1 MIFYATE
8 TEFNQAAINC
18 VARLV
23 SDKASKV
30 IATGNVADIGE
41 ECLGYLEEV
50 AVEHQLSPVTVTAY
64 LEIIRS
70 ENELISRF
78 FGE

>member
-1 MIFYATE
+1 MIVYFNE
-8 TEFNQAAINC
+8 SEFNQAAVDC
-18 VARLV
+18 VARLI

-41 ECLGYLEEV
+41 ECLGYLEQV
-50 AVEHQLSPVTVTAY
+50 TVDNNLSPVTVTAY

-70 ENELISRF
+70 ENDDISRF
-78 FGE
+78 FE